1 MARVRLFAADNTPSK
16 TERNAEAAAVRNA
29 AAEVKKRLNVPENL
43 DKFTHETETQ
53 YDTVYYRFRWYR
65 EKKNVYEII
74 KA

>member
-1 MARVRLFAADNTPSK
+1 M
-16 TERNAEAAAVRNA
+16 RNA
-29 AAEVKKRLNVPENL
+29 AAEVKKRLNVPKSL
-43 DKFTHETETQ
+43 DKFTRETETQ